1 MISAN
6 LKSKQEALNLL
17 DKLQAMGEERKTN
30 KETSLETK
38 QRNFRMRGKKQAG
51 NNRGDNCVS
60 TAKLRDTLLRTE
72 DTLIILDRHTRSP
85 ESKLQR

>member
-51 NNRGDNCVS
+51 NNRGDNRVS
-60 TAKLRDTLLRTE
+60 TATLRDTLLRTE